1 AGAWRPQGQFGRG
14 RVHPRGGIGGLGSAP
29 PPQSPGFENSPLVL
43 PLPLAV
49 RSEKT
54 DRGDRAFPPPLSLRP
69 PFSFLLLPL
78 PRQTPAHP
86 LIGRDSLP
94 RPRGGELAGWRGAG
108 TSGGVLLVPV
118 VLALEVSVGKTP
130 LITALNGTDIL
141 LPCTFST
148 CIGFENLYF
157 WWKYNSTDDYQD
169 LLEGMVKN
177 EKSEPRVRKEMHS
190 RIVLV
195 GSTRDKK
202 NNISIVLQEVEFA
215 DAGKYT
221 CRVRNPK
228 EKNAQHEATITLNV
242 VKQLEVVD
250 NTVTLIIVAVV
261 GGCIGLLIVV
271 MLTKNVIL
279 FIIKKTQEKKKEC
292 LVNSSGNDNT
302 ENGQAGSKAE
312 QKATPKA

>member
-1 AGAWRPQGQFGRG
+1 M
-14 RVHPRGGIGGLGSAP
+14 L
-29 PPQSPGFENSPLVL
+29 
-43 PLPLAV
+43 
-49 RSEKT
+49 
-54 DRGDRAFPPPLSLRP
+54 
-69 PFSFLLLPL
+69 
-78 PRQTPAHP
+78 
-86 LIGRDSLP
+86 
-94 RPRGGELAGWRGAG
+94 GAG
-108 TSGGVLLVPV
+108 YRIGAAARWLGTGLLGVLLVPV